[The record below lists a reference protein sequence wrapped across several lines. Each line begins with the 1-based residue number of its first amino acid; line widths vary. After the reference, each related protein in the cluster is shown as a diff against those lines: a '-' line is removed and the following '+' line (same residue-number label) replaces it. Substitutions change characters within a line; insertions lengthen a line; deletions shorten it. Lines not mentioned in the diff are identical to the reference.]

1 MLSILTNEPMTNGPL
16 YVAGTSAA
24 ILSVQ
29 KLMAEIAPTDIPVMI
44 IGESGT
50 GKEITAL
57 HIHNQSKHR
66 DCAFMKISC
75 SSVRVESPQ
84 FEFRGLERGK
94 ETNGD
99 SSIGTV
105 FFDEISDLDPSCQRQ
120 LLHSL
125 PDTNAVP
132 SNGPT
137 FGRII
142 SCTTH
147 DPEEDIQRGRFR
159 SELFYRLNGVC
170 LRLPPLRQRKE
181 DIPRL
186 VDHFVRKYARLF
198 GRQEIHLSAEAM
210 NALSEYM
217 WPGNIRELEN
227 AVKKIVALE
236 NEELALSDLR
246 TRQNQAFAVSSV
258 ESPGSLKA
266 AARAASMKA
275 ERELILQTLTRTHW
289 NRKRAAQALQIS
301 YKSLL
306 YKLKQIQ
313 VPDSEDV

>member
-1 MLSILTNEPMTNGPL
+1 MTGGPI
-16 YVAGTSAA
+16 YVAGTSVA
-24 ILSVQ
+24 IAPIQ
-29 KLMAEIAPTDIPVMI
+29 MLMAEIAPTDIPVMI

-66 DCAFMKISC
+66 DHEFAKINC

-84 FEFRGLERGK
+84 LEFQGLERRKG
-94 ETNGD
+94 TNGNNFV
-99 SSIGTV
+99 GTV
-105 FFDEISDLDPSCQRQ
+105 FFDEIGDLDASCQRQ

-125 PDTNAVP
+125 PDANAVHVNMP
-132 SNGPT
+132 S

-186 VDHFVRKYARLF
+186 VDHFVQKYARLF
-198 GRQEIHLSAEAM
+198 GRKASHLSTETM
-210 NALSEYM
+210 DALMEYM

-227 AVKKIVALE
+227 AVKKLVALG
-236 NEELALSDLR
+236 NDELALSDLK
-246 TRQNQAFAVSSV
+246 TRQNQTFLASSV
-258 ESPGSLKA
+258 DSRGSLKA

-313 VPDSEDV
+313 VPDSDDV